1 MGKSEHGGKNEFLT
15 GNLPLLKQDRIYSFF
30 DNVNVDVA
38 LAIATWCFMT
48 GGTVAMFVGLW
59 EAIIAT
65 VAGNVIGVFI
75 GIIATAITSAK
86 YGVEHWTLGRSWL
99 GGNGMK
105 LMLLVILLTQV
116 GWAVTLS
123 VMCGRAFENILT
135 VTTGFVSESGY
146 LINVLG
152 LIAAVAAW
160 LIAWKG
166 PVAMRKM
173 SAIVAPLMCIVMIGM
188 AILIAKAPGGWG
200 AVFDYEAI
208 APVAGGKMVNF
219 MIAFEINIGAGVSW
233 WASRGTAARLC
244 KTVRAA
250 YWPSML
256 GVCLASSLG
265 TILGVAT
272 SLAFNSI
279 DPTEWMVPL
288 GGMVMGIIALLFI
301 AFANLSSTPVT
312 IYISSLGLRQYK
324 IFENMN
330 WGKVTFFF
338 MLPTFL
344 VMIFCPLYIYDHF
357 YILMGIICVVYVP
370 LVAIQMVDYFIL
382 RKQKLDL
389 VDMFD
394 KTEGSKYRFWGGF
407 NWVAIVVFAL
417 SCIVYVALFDPILL
431 VAKPMFIYMSAT
443 GATFVFAV
451 LAYTIL
457 GKLFLVNNKKGIG
470 GYSKDLSQK

>member
-1 MGKSEHGGKNEFLT
+1 MTKSEHGGKNEFLT
-15 GNLPLLKQDRIYSFF
+15 GNLPLLKSDRIYSFF

-48 GGTVAMFVGLW
+48 GGTVALFVGLK
-59 EAIIAT
+59 EAIVAT
-65 VAGNVIGVFI
+65 IAGNVIGVFI

-105 LMLLVILLTQV
+105 IMLIVILLTQI

-123 VMCGRAFENILT
+123 VMCGRAFENIITTL
-135 VTTGFVSESGY
+135 TGFVSESGY
-146 LINVLG
+146 FINFLG
-152 LIAAVAAW
+152 LLAAVAAW

-173 SAIVAPLMCIVMIGM
+173 STIVAPLMTITMIGM
-188 AILIAKAPGGWG
+188 AILITKAPGGWG
-200 AVFDYEAI
+200 AIFDYKAI
-208 APVAGGKMVNF
+208 APVPGGDMVNF

-288 GGMVMGIIALLFI
+288 GGVWLGIIALIFI

-312 IYISSLGLRQYK
+312 IYISSLGMRQFK

-330 WGKVTFFF
+330 WGKVTFIF
-338 MLPTFL
+338 MLPTFI
-344 VMIFCPLYIYDHF
+344 VMIFCPMFIYDRF

-389 VDMFD
+389 VEMYD
-394 KTEGSKYRFWGGF
+394 KTEQSKYRFYSGF
-407 NWVAIVVFAL
+407 NWVALVVFVL
-417 SCIVYVALFDPILL
+417 SCVVYVALFDPIMLIARPL
-431 VAKPMFIYMSAT
+431 FVYMSAT

-451 LAYTIL
+451 VAYTIL
-457 GKLFLVNNKKGIG
+457 GKLFLVKNKKGIG
-470 GYSKDLSQK
+470 GYR